1 MYGRCDCAA
10 FRKQASPHK
19 RTQEVPYVTV
29 RVHTQVA
36 QGRDRCNGRRRS
48 TVLPEA
54 GWYQKQYRKRKNSI
68 ESAIL
73 ERAQNDPRFKDLV
86 AGVTK
91 EVVDSFGK

>member
-1 MYGRCDCAA
+1 MSQFEFTHKSLKAA
-10 FRKQASPHK
+10 IA
-19 RTQEVPYVTV
+19 
-29 RVHTQVA
+29 A
-36 QGRDRCNGRRRS
+36 MGDD
-48 TVLPEA
+48 EA
-54 GWYQKQYRKRKNSI
+54 LSCLKLGWYQKQYRKRKNSI